1 LPVLQGAEAWAH
13 DGGPVGA
20 LVLHGFC
27 GSPVSVRP
35 WVEHLADAGLTV
47 SSPRLPGHGTR
58 WQDANRTLWQDWFA
72 EAQRSFVDL
81 EQRCDQVVVMGL
93 SVGGC
98 LALRLAETR
107 AAAVRGLVLVNPSLS
122 TQDRRARF
130 SGVIS
135 KVLPS
140 TAGIVDDIALP
151 GVTEGGYDRLP
162 TRAFHSLRQRWS
174 LTLQELPRVTAP
186 LLVFTSPQDH
196 VVEPVNSDLVLAG
209 VSSRTKEQRLLR
221 NSYHVATLDHD
232 AQAIF
237 DGSVDFVR
245 GLTTPA
251 AEAS

>member
-35 WVEHLADAGLTV
+35 WAEHLVAGGLTV
-47 SSPRLPGHGTR
+47 SVPRLPGHGTR

-72 EAQRSFVDL
+72 ETQRSFL
-81 EQRCDQVVVMGL
+81 ELQQRCAEVFVLGL

-107 AAAVRGLVLVNPSLS
+107 AGAVRGLVLVNPSLS

-130 SGVIS
+130 SAVIS

-140 TAGIVDDIALP
+140 TPGIVDDIARP
-151 GVTEGGYDRLP
+151 GVTEGGYERLP
-162 TRAFHSLRQRWS
+162 TRAFHSLRALWS
-174 LTLQELPRVTAP
+174 LTLDDLPRVTAP
-186 LLVFTSPQDH
+186 VLVFTSPQDH

-209 VSSRTKEQRLLR
+209 VSSDIREQRLLPR
-221 NSYHVATLDHD
+221 SFHVATLDHD
-232 AQAIF
+232 APAIF
-237 DGSVDFVR
+237 DGSLEFVR
-245 GLTTPA
+245 RLTRA

>member
-1 LPVLQGAEAWAH
+1 MPVLKGAEAWAH

-35 WVEHLADAGLTV
+35 WAEHLAAAGLSV
-47 SSPRLPGHGTR
+47 SVPRLPGHGTR

-72 EAQRSFVDL
+72 EAQRSFVEL
-81 EQRCDQVVVMGL
+81 QQRCDEVFVLGL

-107 AAAVRGLVLVNPSLS
+107 ATAVRGLVLVNPSLS
-122 TQDRRARF
+122 TRDRRARF

-140 TAGIVDDIALP
+140 TPGIVDDIALP

-162 TRAFHSLRQRWS
+162 TRAFHSLRS
-174 LTLQELPRVTAP
+174 LWAVTLDDLPRVTAP

-196 VVEPVNSDLVLAG
+196 VVEPVNSDLVMQR
-209 VSSRTKEQRLLR
+209 VSSRSREQRLLP

-232 AQAIF
+232 APAIF
-237 DGSVDFVR
+237 EGSLDFVL
-245 GLTTPA
+245 GLTRA

>member
-1 LPVLQGAEAWAH
+1 LPVLQGAEAWSH
-13 DGGPVGA
+13 RGGPVGA

-35 WVEHLADAGLTV
+35 WAEHLADAGLTV
-47 SSPRLPGHGTR
+47 SVPRLPGHGTR

-72 EAQRSFVDL
+72 EAQRSFVEL
-81 EQRCDQVVVMGL
+81 EQRCEQVVVMGL

-107 AAAVRGLVLVNPSLS
+107 APAVRALVLVNPSLS
-122 TQDRRARF
+122 TRDRRARF
-130 SGVIS
+130 SGLVS
-135 KVLPS
+135 KVVPS
-140 TAGIVDDIALP
+140 TAGIVDDIARP

-162 TRAFHSLRQRWS
+162 TRAFHSLRSLWS
-174 LTLQELPRVTAP
+174 VTLDELPRVTAP

-209 VSSRTKEQRLLR
+209 VSSRVREQRLLPR
-221 NSYHVATLDHD
+221 SYHVATLDHD
-232 AQAIF
+232 APAIF
-237 DGSVDFVR
+237 EGSLDFVLR
-245 GLTTPA
+245 LTRA

>member
-1 LPVLQGAEAWAH
+1 VPVLKGAEAWAH

-35 WVEHLADAGLTV
+35 WGEHLAAAGLTV
-47 SSPRLPGHGTR
+47 SVPRLPGHGTR

-72 EAQRSFVDL
+72 EAQRSFVEL
-81 EQRCDQVVVMGL
+81 QQRCDQVVVMGL

-122 TQDRRARF
+122 THDRRARF

-140 TAGIVDDIALP
+140 TAGIVDDIARP

-162 TRAFHSLRQRWS
+162 TRAFHSLRS
-174 LTLQELPRVTAP
+174 LWTVTLDELPRVTAP

-196 VVEPVNSDLVLAG
+196 VVEPVNSDLVLAR
-209 VSSRTKEQRLLR
+209 VSSAVREQRLLPR
-221 NSYHVATLDHD
+221 SYHVATLDHD
-232 AQAIF
+232 APAIF
-237 DGSVDFVR
+237 EGSLDFVL
-245 GLTTPA
+245 GLTRA